1 MISTP
6 YIQSNKLVPK
16 TNEINILMNELKE
29 EVSLGLKELIDF
41 DISKEYKSVKMNFD
55 NTSFKPK
62 FKKIK
67 YTEVYI
73 KKDKTRKSLF

>member
-6 YIQSNKLVPK
+6 YIQSKILIPK

-29 EVSLGLKELIDF
+29 ETSLGLKELIDF

-55 NTSFKPK
+55 STNFKPK

-67 YTEVYI
+67 YTEVHI